1 MITATIEERKV
12 VKGITTLKREIRVYT
27 SMDKARKELKPI
39 AQEMARCEQLKIK
52 PKILIDGVSYDTDS
66 EKRLL
71 REIGAYKHEK
81 TIEDAKEDGD

>member
-12 VKGITTLKREIRVYT
+12 VKGVSTIKRGIRVYT

-39 AQEMARCEQLKIK
+39 AQEMARCERLKVQ

-71 REIGAYKHEK
+71 REIGAYKHEP
-81 TIEDAKEDGD
+81 TIEETKEDGD